1 MGSSHHHHHHSSG
14 LVPAGSHM
22 AWVVDEFDVVVIGG
36 GHAGIEAAL
45 AAARMGAKTAMFV
58 LNADTIGQMSCNPAI
73 GGIAKGIVVRE
84 IDALGGEMG
93 KAIDQTGIQFKMLNT
108 RKGKAV
114 QSPRA
119 QADKKRYREYM
130 KKVCENQENLYIKQ
144 EEVVDIIVKNNQVVG
159 VRTNLGVEYKTK
171 AVVVT
176 TGTFL
181 NGVIYIGDKMIPGGR
196 LGEPRSEGLSDFYR
210 RFDFPLIRFK
220 TGTPARLD
228 KRTIDFSALEVA
240 PGDDPPPKF
249 SFWTEP
255 VGSYW
260 FPKGKEQVN
269 CWITYTTPKTHE
281 IIRKNLHRTALYG
294 GLIKGIGPRYCPS
307 IEDKIVKFPDKERHQ
322 IFLEPEG
329 LDTIEIYPNGLS
341 TSLPEEVQWEMYRSI
356 PGLENVVLIRPA
368 YAIEYDVVP
377 PTELYPTLE
386 TKKIRGLFHAG
397 NFNGTT
403 GYEEAAGQGIVAGIN
418 AALRAFGKEPI
429 YLRRDESYI
438 GVMIDDLTTK
448 GVTEPYRLF
457 TSRSEYRLYIRQD
470 NAILRLAKLGR
481 ELGLLSEEQY
491 KLVKELEREIEK
503 WKEFYKSERVSVAVG
518 GDTRSYS
525 VATLMTMNYT
535 LDDVKEKFGYE
546 VPQHPYVK
554 EEVEI
559 QLKYEPYIERERKL
573 NEKLKKL
580 EDTKIPPDIDYDKI
594 PGLTKEAREKL
605 KKFKPITVG
614 QASRIDG
621 ITPAAITALLV
632 YLGKLD

>member
-1 MGSSHHHHHHSSG
+1 M
-14 LVPAGSHM
+14 L
-22 AWVVDEFDVVVIGG
+22 VDEFDVVVIGG

-45 AAARMGAKTAMFV
+45 ASARMGAKTVMFV
-58 LNADTIGQMSCNPAI
+58 LNADNIGQMSCNPAI

-93 KAIDQTGIQFKMLNT
+93 KAIDSTGIQFKMLNT

-114 QSPRA
+114 WSPRA
-119 QADKKRYREYM
+119 QADKKLYREYM
-130 KKVCENQENLYIKQ
+130 KKVCERQENLYIKQ
-144 EEVVDIIVKNNQVVG
+144 DEVVDIIVKDNRVVA
-159 VRTNLGVEYKTK
+159 VKTKLGLEYKTK

-181 NGVIYIGDKMIPGGR
+181 NGTIYIGDKTFPAGR
-196 LGEPRSEGLSDFYR
+196 AWEPRSEGLSEFYKR
-210 RFDFPLIRFK
+210 HGFPLLRFK

-228 KRTIDFSALEVA
+228 GRTIDYSGLEVA

-255 VGSYW
+255 VGTYW
-260 FPKGKEQVN
+260 FPKGKEQIN
-269 CWITYTTPKTHE
+269 CYITYTTPKTHE

-307 IEDKIVKFPDKERHQ
+307 IEDKVVKFADKDRHQ
-322 IFLEPEG
+322 VFLEPEG
-329 LDTIEIYPNGLS
+329 LDTIEVYPNGLS
-341 TSLPEEVQWEMYRSI
+341 TSLPEEIQWELYRSI
-356 PGLENVVLIRPA
+356 PGLEKVELIRPA

-438 GVMIDDLTTK
+438 GIMIDDLTTK
-448 GVTEPYRLF
+448 GVLEPYRLF
-457 TSRSEYRLYIRQD
+457 TSRSEYRLHLRQD
-470 NAILRLAKLGR
+470 NAILRLSKLGY
-481 ELGLLSEEQY
+481 ELGLLTQDQY
-491 KLVKELEREIEK
+491 KIIKELQRQIEE
-503 WKEFYKSERVSVAVG
+503 WMSFYKSQRTALAIGSEVK
-518 GDTRSYS
+518 SYTPS
-525 VATLMTMNYT
+525 QLLTSDFT
-535 LDDVKEKFGYE
+535 LDDLKTFSFDVPTHPFVKE
-546 VPQHPYVK
+546 V
-554 EEVEI
+554 VEI
-559 QLKYEPYIERERKL
+559 ELKYEPYMERELKI
-573 NEKLKKL
+573 NERLKKL
-580 EDTKIPPDIDYDKI
+580 EDVKIPEDLDYDKI
-594 PGLTKEAREKL
+594 QGISNEAKEKL
-605 KKFKPITVG
+605 KRFRPITVG

-621 ITPAAITALLV
+621 ITPATITSLLA

>member
-1 MGSSHHHHHHSSG
+1 M
-14 LVPAGSHM
+14 L
-22 AWVVDEFDVVVIGG
+22 VDEFDAAVIGG

-45 AAARMGAKTAMFV
+45 ASARMGAKTVLFV

-93 KAIDQTGIQFKMLNT
+93 KAIDHTGIQFKMLNT

-114 QSPRA
+114 WSPRA
-119 QADKKRYREYM
+119 QADKKLYREYM
-130 KKVCENQENLYIKQ
+130 KRVCETQENLHIKQ
-144 EEVVDIIVKNNQVVG
+144 DEVVDIIVENDRVVA
-159 VRTNLGVEYKTK
+159 VKTK
-171 AVVVT
+171 LGLEYRVKVVVVA

-181 NGVIYIGDKMIPGGR
+181 NGLIYIGDKTFPAGR
-196 LGEPRSEGLSDFYR
+196 AWEPPSTGLADFYKR
-210 RFDFPLIRFK
+210 HGFPLLRFK

-228 KRTIDFSALEVA
+228 KRTIDFSNLEPA

-260 FPKGKEQVN
+260 FEKGKKQAL

-307 IEDKIVKFPDKERHQ
+307 IEDKVVKFSDKDRHTV
-322 IFLEPEG
+322 FLEPEG
-329 LDTIEIYPNGLS
+329 WDTVEIYPNGLS

-356 PGLENVVLIRPA
+356 PGLEKVELIRPA

-397 NFNGTT
+397 NLNGTT
-403 GYEEAAGQGIVAGIN
+403 GYEEAAGQGILAGIN

-438 GVMIDDLTTK
+438 GIMVDDLVTK
-448 GVTEPYRLF
+448 GVLEPYRLF
-457 TSRSEYRLYIRQD
+457 TSRSEYRLQLRQD
-470 NAILRLAKLGR
+470 NAILRLSKLGY
-481 ELGLLSEEQY
+481 ELGLLTEEQY
-491 KLVKELEREIEK
+491 KMVKELQREIES
-503 WKEFYKSERVSVAVG
+503 WVEFYKSQRVAVAVG
-518 GDTRSYS
+518 SDTKSYTPS
-525 VATLMTMNYT
+525 QLLTAEYT
-535 LDDVKEKFGYE
+535 IDDLKAFGFE
-546 VPQHPYVK
+546 VPKQSYVK

-559 QLKYEPYIERERKL
+559 QLKYEPYIEREQKL
-573 NEKLKKL
+573 NERLKKL
-580 EDTKIPPDIDYDKI
+580 EGIALPQDMDYDKV
-594 PGLTKEAREKL
+594 PGLTHEAREKL
-605 KKFKPITVG
+605 KKFRPMTVG

-621 ITPAAITALLV
+621 ITPATITALLA

>member
-1 MGSSHHHHHHSSG
+1 MI
-14 LVPAGSHM
+14 
-22 AWVVDEFDVVVIGG
+22 VDEFDVVVIGG

-45 AAARMGAKTAMFV
+45 ASARMGAKTVMFL
-58 LNADTIGQMSCNPAI
+58 LNVDSIGQMSCNPAI
-73 GGIAKGIVVRE
+73 GGIAKGVVVRE
-84 IDALGGEMG
+84 IDALGGEMA
-93 KAIDQTGIQFKMLNT
+93 KAIDTTGIQFKMLNT

-114 QSPRA
+114 WSPRA
-119 QADKKRYREYM
+119 QADKKLYREYM

-144 EEVVDIIVKNNQVVG
+144 DEVVDIVVKDNRVVA
-159 VRTNLGVEYKTK
+159 VRTKLGIEYKTK
-171 AVVVT
+171 AIVVT

-181 NGVIYIGDKMIPGGR
+181 RGTIYIGDKVFRGGR
-196 LGEPRSEGLSDFYR
+196 AWEPPSEGLSEFYKR
-210 RFDFPLIRFK
+210 HGFTLLRFK

-228 KRTIDFSALEVA
+228 RRTIDFSALEVA

-249 SFWTEP
+249 SFWTDP
-255 VGSYW
+255 VGTYW
-260 FPKGKEQVN
+260 FPKGKPQVN

-307 IEDKIVKFPDKERHQ
+307 IEDKVVKFPDKERHQ

-329 LDTIEIYPNGLS
+329 WDTIEIYPNGLS
-341 TSLPEEVQWEMYRSI
+341 TSLPEEVQWELYRSI
-356 PGLENVVLIRPA
+356 PGLEKVELIRPA
-368 YAIEYDVVP
+368 YAIEYDVVA

-403 GYEEAAGQGIVAGIN
+403 GYEEAAGQGILAGIN

-438 GVMIDDLTTK
+438 GIMVDDLTTK
-448 GVTEPYRLF
+448 GVLEPYRLF
-457 TSRSEYRLYIRQD
+457 TSRSEYRLYLRQD
-470 NAILRLAKLGR
+470 NALLRLAHIGYN
-481 ELGLLSEEQY
+481 LGLLSGEQY
-491 KLVKELEREIEK
+491 KLVKELKKEIES
-503 WKEFYKSERVSVAVG
+503 WMEFYKSVKVAVAMG
-518 GDTRSYS
+518 SDVRSYTPS
-525 VATLMTMNYT
+525 QLLTSERCIEDIKA
-535 LDDVKEKFGYE
+535 FGFE
-546 VPQHPYVK
+546 VPEHPYVK

-559 QLKYEPYIERERKL
+559 ELKYEPYIEREKKL

-580 EDTKIPPDIDYDKI
+580 EDVKIPEDIDYDKI
-594 PGLTKEAREKL
+594 PSLTNEAREKL
-605 KKFKPITVG
+605 KRFRPITVG

-621 ITPAAITALLV
+621 ITPATITALLA

>member
-1 MGSSHHHHHHSSG
+1 M
-14 LVPAGSHM
+14 L
-22 AWVVDEFDVVVIGG
+22 VDEFDVAVIGG

-45 AAARMGAKTAMFV
+45 ASARMGAKTVLFV

-93 KAIDQTGIQFKMLNT
+93 KAIDHTGIQFKMLNT

-114 QSPRA
+114 WSPRA
-119 QADKKRYREYM
+119 QADKKLYREYM
-130 KKVCENQENLYIKQ
+130 KRVCETQENLHIKQ
-144 EEVVDIIVKNNQVVG
+144 DEVVDIIVENDRVVA
-159 VRTNLGVEYKTK
+159 VKTKLGLEYRVK
-171 AVVVT
+171 AVVVA

-181 NGVIYIGDKMIPGGR
+181 NGLIYIGDKTFPAGR
-196 LGEPRSEGLSDFYR
+196 AWEPPSTGLADFYKR
-210 RFDFPLIRFK
+210 HGFPLLRFK

-228 KRTIDFSALEVA
+228 KRTIDFSNLEPA

-260 FPKGKEQVN
+260 FEKGKKQAL

-307 IEDKIVKFPDKERHQ
+307 IEDKVVKFSDKDRHTV
-322 IFLEPEG
+322 FLEPEG
-329 LDTIEIYPNGLS
+329 WDTVEIYPNGLS

-356 PGLENVVLIRPA
+356 PGLEKVELIRPA

-397 NFNGTT
+397 NLNGTT
-403 GYEEAAGQGIVAGIN
+403 GYEEAAGQGILAGIN

-438 GVMIDDLTTK
+438 GIMVDDLVTK
-448 GVTEPYRLF
+448 GVLEPYRLF
-457 TSRSEYRLYIRQD
+457 TSRSEYRLQLRQD
-470 NAILRLAKLGR
+470 NAILRLSKLGY
-481 ELGLLSEEQY
+481 ELGLLTEEQY
-491 KLVKELEREIEK
+491 KMVKELQREIES
-503 WKEFYKSERVSVAVG
+503 WVEFYKSQRVAVAVG
-518 GDTRSYS
+518 SDTRSYTPS
-525 VATLMTMNYT
+525 QLLTAEYT
-535 LDDVKEKFGYE
+535 IDDLKAFGFE
-546 VPQHPYVK
+546 VPEHPYVK
-554 EEVEI
+554 EEVEV
-559 QLKYEPYIERERKL
+559 QLKYEPYIEREQKL
-573 NEKLKKL
+573 NERLKKL
-580 EDTKIPPDIDYDKI
+580 EGIALPQDMDYDKV
-594 PGLTKEAREKL
+594 PGLTHEAREKL
-605 KKFKPITVG
+605 KKFRPMTVG

-621 ITPAAITALLV
+621 ITPATITALLA

>member
-1 MGSSHHHHHHSSG
+1 M
-14 LVPAGSHM
+14 M
-22 AWVVDEFDVVVIGG
+22 VDEFDVVVIGG

-45 AAARMGAKTAMFV
+45 ASARMGAKTVMFL
-58 LNADTIGQMSCNPAI
+58 LNVDSIGQMSCNPAI

-84 IDALGGEMG
+84 IDALGGQMA
-93 KAIDQTGIQFKMLNT
+93 KAIDATGIQFKMLNT

-114 QSPRA
+114 WSPRA
-119 QADKKRYREYM
+119 QADKKLYREYM

-144 EEVVDIIVKNNQVVG
+144 DEVVDIVVKSNKVVA
-159 VRTNLGVEYKTK
+159 VRTKLGIEYKTK

-181 NGVIYIGDKMIPGGR
+181 RGTIYIGDKVFHGGR
-196 LGEPRSEGLSDFYR
+196 AWEPPSEGLSEFYKR
-210 RFDFPLIRFK
+210 YGFTLLRFK

-228 KRTIDFSALEVA
+228 RRTIDFSALEVA

-249 SFWTEP
+249 SFWTDP
-255 VGSYW
+255 VGTYW
-260 FPKGKEQVN
+260 FPKGKPQVN

-307 IEDKIVKFPDKERHQ
+307 IEDKVVKFPDKERHQ

-329 LDTIEIYPNGLS
+329 WDTIEIYPNGLS
-341 TSLPEEVQWEMYRSI
+341 TSLPEEIQWELYRSI
-356 PGLENVVLIRPA
+356 PGLEKVELIRPA
-368 YAIEYDVVP
+368 YAIEYDVAS

-403 GYEEAAGQGIVAGIN
+403 GYEEAAGQGILAGIN
-418 AALRAFGKEPI
+418 AALRAFDKEPI

-438 GVMIDDLTTK
+438 GIMVDDLTTK
-448 GVTEPYRLF
+448 GVLEPYRLF
-457 TSRSEYRLYIRQD
+457 TSRSEYRLYLRQD
-470 NAILRLAKLGR
+470 NAPLRLAHIGYN
-481 ELGLLSEEQY
+481 LGLLSEEQY
-491 KLVKELEREIEK
+491 KLVKELKKEIES
-503 WKEFYKSERVSVAVG
+503 WMEFYKSVKVAVAIG
-518 GDTRSYS
+518 SDVRSYTPS
-525 VATLMTMNYT
+525 QLLTSERSIE
-535 LDDVKEKFGYE
+535 DIKELGFE
-546 VPQHPYVK
+546 VPEHPYVK

-559 QLKYEPYIERERKL
+559 ELKYEPYIEREKKL

-580 EDTKIPPDIDYDKI
+580 EDVKIPEDIDYDKI
-594 PGLTKEAREKL
+594 PSLTNEAKEKL
-605 KKFKPITVG
+605 KRFRPITVG

-621 ITPAAITALLV
+621 ITPATITALLA

>member
-1 MGSSHHHHHHSSG
+1 
-14 LVPAGSHM
+14 M
-22 AWVVDEFDVVVIGG
+22 AMVVDEFDVVVIGG

-45 AAARMGAKTAMFV
+45 ASARMGAKTAMFV

-93 KAIDQTGIQFKMLNT
+93 KAIDRTGIQFKMLNT
-108 RKGKAV
+108 RKGKAI

-130 KKVCENQENLYIKQ
+130 KRVCENQENLYIKQ
-144 EEVVDIIVKNNQVVG
+144 EEVVDIIVRNGKVEA

-181 NGVIYIGDKMIPGGR
+181 NGVIYIGDRMIPGGR
-196 LGEPRSEGLSDFYR
+196 LGEPRSEGLSEFYR
-210 RFDFPLIRFK
+210 RHGFPLMRFK

-228 KRTIDFSALEVA
+228 KRTIDFSSLEIA

-255 VGSYW
+255 IGSYW
-260 FPKGKEQVN
+260 FEPGKQQVN

-356 PGLENVVLIRPA
+356 PGLENVILIRPA

-470 NAILRLAKLGR
+470 NAILRLAKLGID
-481 ELGLLSEEQY
+481 LGLLSEEQY

-503 WKEFYKSERVSVAVG
+503 WKEFYKTERISIAVG
-518 GDTRSYS
+518 GDTRSYNI
-525 VATLMTMNYT
+525 ATLMTMNYT
-535 LDDVKEKFGYE
+535 LEDVKEKFGYE
-546 VPQHPYVK
+546 IPEHPYVK

-580 EDTKIPPDIDYDKI
+580 EDVRIPEDMDYDKI

-614 QASRIDG
+614 QAARIDG

>member
-1 MGSSHHHHHHSSG
+1 M
-14 LVPAGSHM
+14 L
-22 AWVVDEFDVVVIGG
+22 VDEFDVAVIGG

-45 AAARMGAKTAMFV
+45 ASARMGAKTVLFV

-93 KAIDQTGIQFKMLNT
+93 KAIDHTGIQFKMLNT

-114 QSPRA
+114 WSPRA
-119 QADKKRYREYM
+119 QADKKLYREYM
-130 KKVCENQENLYIKQ
+130 KRVCETQENLHIKQ
-144 EEVVDIIVKNNQVVG
+144 DEVVDIIVENDRVVA
-159 VRTNLGVEYKTK
+159 VKTKLGLEYRVK
-171 AVVVT
+171 AVVVA

-181 NGVIYIGDKMIPGGR
+181 NGLIYIGDKTFPAGR
-196 LGEPRSEGLSDFYR
+196 AWEPPSTGLADFYKR
-210 RFDFPLIRFK
+210 HGFPLLRFK

-228 KRTIDFSALEVA
+228 KRTIDFSNLEPA

-260 FPKGKEQVN
+260 FEKGKKQAL

-307 IEDKIVKFPDKERHQ
+307 IEDKVVKFSDKDRHTV
-322 IFLEPEG
+322 FLEPEG
-329 LDTIEIYPNGLS
+329 WDTVEIYPNGLS

-356 PGLENVVLIRPA
+356 PGLEKVELIRPA

-386 TKKIRGLFHAG
+386 TKKIKGLFHAG
-397 NFNGTT
+397 NLNGTT
-403 GYEEAAGQGIVAGIN
+403 GYEEAAGQGILAGIN

-438 GVMIDDLTTK
+438 GIMVDDLVTK
-448 GVTEPYRLF
+448 GVLEPYRLF
-457 TSRSEYRLYIRQD
+457 TSRSEYRLQLRQD
-470 NAILRLAKLGR
+470 NAILRLSKLGY
-481 ELGLLSEEQY
+481 ELGLLTEEQY
-491 KLVKELEREIEK
+491 KMVKELQREIES
-503 WKEFYKSERVSVAVG
+503 WVEFYKSQRVAVAVG
-518 GDTRSYS
+518 SDTRSYTPS
-525 VATLMTMNYT
+525 QLLTAEYT
-535 LDDVKEKFGYE
+535 IDDLKAFGFE
-546 VPQHPYVK
+546 VPEHPYVK

-559 QLKYEPYIERERKL
+559 QLKYEPYIEREQKL
-573 NEKLKKL
+573 NERLKKL
-580 EDTKIPPDIDYDKI
+580 EGIALPQDMDYDKV
-594 PGLTKEAREKL
+594 PGLTHEAREKL
-605 KKFKPITVG
+605 KKFRPMTVG

-621 ITPAAITALLV
+621 ITPATITALLA

>member
-1 MGSSHHHHHHSSG
+1 M
-14 LVPAGSHM
+14 VM
-22 AWVVDEFDVVVIGG
+22 VIDEFDVVVVGG

-58 LNADTIGQMSCNPAI
+58 LNADTIGQMSCNPSI

-93 KAIDQTGIQFKMLNT
+93 KAIDHTGIQFKMLNT

-130 KKVCENQENLYIKQ
+130 KFVCENQENLYIKQ
-144 EEVVDIIVKNNQVVG
+144 EEVVDIILEGDRVAA
-159 VRTNLGVEYKTK
+159 VRTNLGVEYRTK

-196 LGEPRSEGLSDFYR
+196 LGEPRSEGLAEFYR
-210 RFDFPLIRFK
+210 RHGFPLMRFK

-228 KRTIDFSALEVA
+228 KRTIDFSGLEVA
-240 PGDDPPPKF
+240 PGDDPAPKF

-255 VGSYW
+255 VGTYW
-260 FPKGKEQVN
+260 FEKGKPQVN

-307 IEDKIVKFPDKERHQ
+307 IEDKIVKFPDKDRHQ

-457 TSRSEYRLYIRQD
+457 TSRSEYRLYLRQD

-481 ELGLLSEEQY
+481 ELGLLTEEQY
-491 KLVKELEREIEK
+491 KLVKELEGEIEK
-503 WKEFYKSERVSVAVG
+503 WKEFYKTERVRVAVG

-525 VATLMTMNYT
+525 IATLMTMNYT
-535 LDDVKEKFGYE
+535 LDEVKEQFGYE
-546 VPQHPYVK
+546 VPEHPYVK

-580 EDTKIPPDIDYDKI
+580 EDVRIPEDIDYDKI

-605 KKFKPITVG
+605 KKFKPLTVG

-621 ITPAAITALLV
+621 ITPATITALLV

>member
-1 MGSSHHHHHHSSG
+1 
-14 LVPAGSHM
+14 M
-22 AWVVDEFDVVVIGG
+22 AMVVDEFDVVVVGG

-119 QADKKRYREYM
+119 QADKKRYKEYM
-130 KKVCENQENLYIKQ
+130 KRVCENQENLYIKQ
-144 EEVVDIIVKNNQVVG
+144 EEVVDIIVKNNQVVA

-171 AVVVT
+171 SVIIT

-196 LGEPRSEGLSDFYR
+196 LGEPRSEGLSKFYR
-210 RFDFPLIRFK
+210 RYDFPIMRFK

-228 KRTIDFSALEVA
+228 KRTIDFSVLEIA

-260 FPKGKEQVN
+260 FPPGKEQVN

-377 PTELYPTLE
+377 PTELFPTLE

-481 ELGLLSEEQY
+481 DLGLLSEEQY
-491 KLVKELEREIEK
+491 KLIQEVEREIEK
-503 WKEFYKSERVSVAVG
+503 WKKFYKSEKVSVAVG
-518 GDTRSYS
+518 EDTRTYN

-535 LDDVKEKFGYE
+535 LDDIKEKFGYAIPE
-546 VPQHPYVK
+546 NPYVK

-580 EDTKIPPDIDYDKI
+580 EDVKIPEDLDYDKI

>member
-1 MGSSHHHHHHSSG
+1 M
-14 LVPAGSHM
+14 L
-22 AWVVDEFDVVVIGG
+22 VDEFDVVVIGG

-45 AAARMGAKTAMFV
+45 ASARMGAKTVMFV

-93 KAIDQTGIQFKMLNT
+93 KAIDSTGIQFKMLNT

-114 QSPRA
+114 WSPRA
-119 QADKKRYREYM
+119 QADKKLYREYM
-130 KKVCENQENLYIKQ
+130 KKVCERQENLYIKQ
-144 EEVVDIIVKNNQVVG
+144 DEVVDIIVKDNRVVA
-159 VRTNLGVEYKTK
+159 VKTKLGLEYKTK
-171 AVVVT
+171 TVVVT

-181 NGVIYIGDKMIPGGR
+181 NGTIYIGDKTFPAGR
-196 LGEPRSEGLSDFYR
+196 AWEPRSEGLAEFYKR
-210 RFDFPLIRFK
+210 HGFPLMRFK

-228 KRTIDFSALEVA
+228 GRTIDYSGLEVA

-255 VGSYW
+255 VGTYW
-260 FPKGKEQVN
+260 FPKGKEQIN
-269 CWITYTTPKTHE
+269 CYITYTTPKTHE

-307 IEDKIVKFPDKERHQ
+307 IEDKVVKFADKDRHQ
-322 IFLEPEG
+322 VFLEPEG

-341 TSLPEEVQWEMYRSI
+341 TSLPEEIQWELYRSI
-356 PGLENVVLIRPA
+356 PGLEKVELIRPA

-438 GVMIDDLTTK
+438 GIMIDDLTTK
-448 GVTEPYRLF
+448 GVLEPYRLF
-457 TSRSEYRLYIRQD
+457 TSRSEYRLHLRQD
-470 NAILRLAKLGR
+470 NAILRLSKLGY
-481 ELGLLSEEQY
+481 ELGLLTQDQY
-491 KLVKELEREIEK
+491 KIIKELQRQIEE
-503 WKEFYKSERVSVAVG
+503 WMSFYKSQRTALAIGSEVK
-518 GDTRSYS
+518 SYTPS
-525 VATLMTMNYT
+525 QLLTSDFT
-535 LDDVKEKFGYE
+535 LDDLKTFGFDVPMHPFVKE
-546 VPQHPYVK
+546 V
-554 EEVEI
+554 VEI
-559 QLKYEPYIERERKL
+559 ELKYEPYMERELKI
-573 NEKLKKL
+573 NERLKKL
-580 EDTKIPPDIDYDKI
+580 EDVKIPEDLDYDKI
-594 PGLTKEAREKL
+594 QGISKEAKEKL
-605 KKFKPITVG
+605 KRFRPVTVG

-621 ITPAAITALLV
+621 ITPATITSLLA

>member
-1 MGSSHHHHHHSSG
+1 M
-14 LVPAGSHM
+14 L
-22 AWVVDEFDVVVIGG
+22 VDEFDVAVIGG

-45 AAARMGAKTAMFV
+45 ASARMGAKTVMFV

-73 GGIAKGIVVRE
+73 GGVAKGIVVRE

-93 KAIDQTGIQFKMLNT
+93 KAIDHTGIQFKMLNT

-114 QSPRA
+114 WSPRA
-119 QADKKRYREYM
+119 QADKKAYREYM
-130 KKVCENQENLYIKQ
+130 KRVCESQENLHIKQ
-144 EEVVDIIVKNNQVVG
+144 DEVVDIIVENNRVVG
-159 VRTNLGVEYKTK
+159 VKTRLGLEYKVK

-181 NGVIYIGDKMIPGGR
+181 NGLIYIGDKTFPGGR
-196 LGEPRSEGLSDFYR
+196 AWEPNSTGLADFYKR
-210 RFDFPLIRFK
+210 HGFPLMRFK

-228 KRTIDFSALEVA
+228 RRTIDFSGLEPA

-249 SFWTEP
+249 SFWKEP

-260 FPKGKEQVN
+260 FEKGKPQTL

-307 IEDKIVKFPDKERHQ
+307 IEDKVVKFPDKERHQ
-322 IFLEPEG
+322 VFLEPEG
-329 LDTIEIYPNGLS
+329 WDTIEIYPNGLS

-356 PGLENVVLIRPA
+356 PGLEKVELIRPA

-403 GYEEAAGQGIVAGIN
+403 GYEEAAGQGILAGIN

-438 GVMIDDLTTK
+438 GIMVDDLTTK
-448 GVTEPYRLF
+448 GVMEPYRLF
-457 TSRSEYRLYIRQD
+457 TSRSEYRLYLRQD

-481 ELGLLSEEQY
+481 ELGLLTEEQY
-491 KLVKELEREIEK
+491 KLVKEIESEIQA
-503 WKEFYKSERVSVAVG
+503 WLEFYKGYKVSVAIGSDVRAYSLSQLL
-518 GDTRSYS
+518 TSERSIWDLKELGVS
-525 VATLMTMNYT
+525 VP
-535 LDDVKEKFGYE
+535 E
-546 VPQHPYVK
+546 HPYVA

-580 EDTKIPPDIDYDKI
+580 EDAVIPKDIDYDKV
-594 PGLTKEAREKL
+594 PGLTNEAREKL
-605 KKFKPITVG
+605 KRFKPLTVG

-621 ITPAAITALLV
+621 ITPATITALLAF
-632 YLGKLD
+632 LGKLD

>member
-1 MGSSHHHHHHSSG
+1 M
-14 LVPAGSHM
+14 L
-22 AWVVDEFDVVVIGG
+22 VDEFDAAVIGG
-36 GHAGIEAAL
+36 GHAGIESAL
-45 AAARMGAKTAMFV
+45 ASARMGAKTVLFV

-93 KAIDQTGIQFKMLNT
+93 KAIDHTGIQFKMLNT

-114 QSPRA
+114 WSPRA
-119 QADKKRYREYM
+119 QADKKLYREYM
-130 KKVCENQENLYIKQ
+130 KRVCETQENLHIKQ
-144 EEVVDIIVKNNQVVG
+144 DEVVDIIVENDRVVA
-159 VRTNLGVEYKTK
+159 VKTKLGLEYRVK
-171 AVVVT
+171 AVVVA

-181 NGVIYIGDKMIPGGR
+181 KGLIYIGDKTFPAGR
-196 LGEPRSEGLSDFYR
+196 AWEPPSTGLADFYKR
-210 RFDFPLIRFK
+210 HGFPLLRFK

-228 KRTIDFSALEVA
+228 KRTIDFSNLEPA

-260 FPKGKEQVN
+260 FEKGKKQAL

-307 IEDKIVKFPDKERHQ
+307 IEDKVVKFSDKDRHTV
-322 IFLEPEG
+322 FLEPEG
-329 LDTIEIYPNGLS
+329 WDTVEIYPNGLS

-356 PGLENVVLIRPA
+356 PGLEKVELIRPA

-397 NFNGTT
+397 NLNGTT
-403 GYEEAAGQGIVAGIN
+403 GYEEAAGQGILAGIN

-438 GVMIDDLTTK
+438 GIMVDDLVTK
-448 GVTEPYRLF
+448 GVLEPYRLF
-457 TSRSEYRLYIRQD
+457 TSRSEYRLQLRQD
-470 NAILRLAKLGR
+470 NAILRLSKLGY
-481 ELGLLSEEQY
+481 ELGLLTEEQY
-491 KLVKELEREIEK
+491 KMVKELQREIES
-503 WKEFYKSERVSVAVG
+503 WVEFYKSQRVAVAVG
-518 GDTRSYS
+518 SDTKSYTPS
-525 VATLMTMNYT
+525 QLLTAEYT
-535 LDDVKEKFGYE
+535 IDDLKALGFE
-546 VPQHPYVK
+546 VPEHPYVK

-559 QLKYEPYIERERKL
+559 QLKYEPYIEREQKL
-573 NEKLKKL
+573 NERLKKL
-580 EDTKIPPDIDYDKI
+580 EGIALPQDMDYDKV
-594 PGLTKEAREKL
+594 PGLTHEAREKL
-605 KKFKPITVG
+605 KKFRPMTVG

-621 ITPAAITALLV
+621 ITPATITALLA

>member
-1 MGSSHHHHHHSSG
+1 M
-14 LVPAGSHM
+14 L
-22 AWVVDEFDVVVIGG
+22 VDEFDVVVIGG

-45 AAARMGAKTAMFV
+45 ASARMGAKTVMFV

-93 KAIDQTGIQFKMLNT
+93 KAIDSTGIQFKMLNT

-114 QSPRA
+114 WSPRA
-119 QADKKRYREYM
+119 QADKKLYREYM
-130 KKVCENQENLYIKQ
+130 KKVCERQENLYIKQ
-144 EEVVDIIVKNNQVVG
+144 DEVVDIIVKDNRVVA
-159 VRTNLGVEYKTK
+159 VKTKLGLEYKTK
-171 AVVVT
+171 TVVVT

-181 NGVIYIGDKMIPGGR
+181 NGTIYIGDKTFPAGR
-196 LGEPRSEGLSDFYR
+196 AWEPRSEGLAEFYKR
-210 RFDFPLIRFK
+210 HGFPLLRFK

-228 KRTIDFSALEVA
+228 GRTIDYSGLEVA

-255 VGSYW
+255 AGTYW
-260 FPKGKEQVN
+260 FPKGKEQIN
-269 CWITYTTPKTHE
+269 CYITYTTPKTHE

-307 IEDKIVKFPDKERHQ
+307 IEDKVVKFADKDRHQ
-322 IFLEPEG
+322 VFLEPEG
-329 LDTIEIYPNGLS
+329 LDTIEVYPNGLS
-341 TSLPEEVQWEMYRSI
+341 TSLPEEIQWELYRSI
-356 PGLENVVLIRPA
+356 PGLEKVELIRPA

-438 GVMIDDLTTK
+438 GIMIDDLTTK
-448 GVTEPYRLF
+448 GVLEPYRLF
-457 TSRSEYRLYIRQD
+457 TSRSEYRLHLRQD
-470 NAILRLAKLGR
+470 NAILRLSKLGY
-481 ELGLLSEEQY
+481 ELGLLTQDQY
-491 KLVKELEREIEK
+491 KIIKELQRQIEE
-503 WKEFYKSERVSVAVG
+503 WMSFYKSQRTALAIGSEVK
-518 GDTRSYS
+518 SYTPS
-525 VATLMTMNYT
+525 QLLTSDFT
-535 LDDVKEKFGYE
+535 LDDLKTFGFDVPTHPFVKE
-546 VPQHPYVK
+546 V
-554 EEVEI
+554 VEI
-559 QLKYEPYIERERKL
+559 ELKYEPYMERELKI
-573 NEKLKKL
+573 NERLKKL
-580 EDTKIPPDIDYDKI
+580 EDVKIPEDLDYDKI
-594 PGLTKEAREKL
+594 QGISKEAKEKL
-605 KKFKPITVG
+605 KRFRPITVG

-621 ITPAAITALLV
+621 ITPATITSLLV

>member
-1 MGSSHHHHHHSSG
+1 M
-14 LVPAGSHM
+14 
-22 AWVVDEFDVVVIGG
+22 VVDEFDVVVIGG

-45 AAARMGAKTAMFV
+45 ASARMGAKTAMFV

-93 KAIDQTGIQFKMLNT
+93 KAIDRTGIQFKMLNT

-130 KKVCENQENLYIKQ
+130 KRVCENQENLYIKQ
-144 EEVVDIIVKNNQVVG
+144 EEVVDIIVRNGKVEA

-196 LGEPRSEGLSDFYR
+196 LGEPRSEGLSEFYR
-210 RFDFPLIRFK
+210 RHGFPLMRFK

-228 KRTIDFSALEVA
+228 KRTIDFSSLEIA

-255 VGSYW
+255 IGSYW
-260 FPKGKEQVN
+260 FEPGKQQVN

-356 PGLENVVLIRPA
+356 PGLENVILIRPA

-481 ELGLLSEEQY
+481 DLGLLSEEQY

-503 WKEFYKSERVSVAVG
+503 WKEFYKTERISIAVG
-518 GDTRSYS
+518 GDTRSYNI
-525 VATLMTMNYT
+525 ATLMTMNYT
-535 LDDVKEKFGYE
+535 LEDVKEKFGYE
-546 VPQHPYVK
+546 IPEHPYVK

-580 EDTKIPPDIDYDKI
+580 EDVRIPEDMDYDKI

-614 QASRIDG
+614 QAARIDG

>member
-1 MGSSHHHHHHSSG
+1 M
-14 LVPAGSHM
+14 
-22 AWVVDEFDVVVIGG
+22 VVDEFDVAVIGG

-45 AAARMGAKTAMFV
+45 AAARMGAKTVMFT
-58 LNADTIGQMSCNPAI
+58 LNADNIGQMSCNPAI

-93 KAIDQTGIQFKMLNT
+93 KAIDRTGIQFKMLNT

-130 KKVCENQENLYIKQ
+130 KKVCEGQENLYIKQ
-144 EEVVDIIVKNNQVVG
+144 DEVVDIILNSKNEVVAVK
-159 VRTNLGVEYKTK
+159 TKLGLEYKVK

-181 NGVIYIGDKMIPGGR
+181 NGLIYIGDKTFPAGR
-196 LGEPRSEGLSDFYR
+196 AWEPRSEGLAEFYKR
-210 RFDFPLIRFK
+210 HGFPLLRFK

-228 KRTIDFSALEVA
+228 GRTIDYSVLERA
-240 PGDDPPPKF
+240 PGDDPAPKF
-249 SFWTEP
+249 SFWTDP

-260 FPKGKEQVN
+260 FEPGKDQVD
-269 CWITYTTPKTHE
+269 CWITYTTEKTHE

-307 IEDKIVKFPDKERHQ
+307 IEDKIVKFPDKPRHTV
-322 IFLEPEG
+322 FLEPEG
-329 LDTIEIYPNGLS
+329 LDTVEVYPNGLS
-341 TSLPEEVQWEMYRSI
+341 TSLPEEIQWEMYRSI
-356 PGLENVVLIRPA
+356 PGLEKVELIRPA

-386 TKKIRGLFHAG
+386 TKKIRRLFHAG

-448 GVTEPYRLF
+448 GVMEPYRLF
-457 TSRSEYRLYIRQD
+457 TSRSEYRLHLRQD
-470 NAILRLAKLGR
+470 NAILRLAEIGHK
-481 ELGLLSEEQY
+481 LGLLSDEQI
-491 KLVKELEREIEK
+491 KLVREISKEIER
-503 WKEFYKSERVSVAVG
+503 WKEFYKRERVSVAVG
-518 GDTRSYS
+518 EGTRSYT
-525 VATLMTMNYT
+525 VATLFTANYT
-535 LDDVKEKFGYE
+535 MEDIKEKFGYE
-546 VPQHPYVK
+546 IPDHLYVR

-559 QLKYEPYIERERKL
+559 QLKYEPYIEREKKL

-580 EDTKIPPDIDYDKI
+580 EDIKLPPDIDYDKI
-594 PGLTKEAREKL
+594 PGLTNEAREKL
-605 KKFKPITVG
+605 KKMKPLTLG

-621 ITPAAITALLV
+621 ITPATITALLV

>member
-1 MGSSHHHHHHSSG
+1 M
-14 LVPAGSHM
+14 L
-22 AWVVDEFDVVVIGG
+22 VDEFDVAVIGG

-45 AAARMGAKTAMFV
+45 ASARMGAKTVMFV

-73 GGIAKGIVVRE
+73 GGVAKGIVVRE

-93 KAIDQTGIQFKMLNT
+93 RAIDHTGIQFKMLNT

-114 QSPRA
+114 WSPRA
-119 QADKKRYREYM
+119 QSDKKAYREYM
-130 KKVCENQENLYIKQ
+130 KRVCESQEKLHIKQ
-144 EEVVDIIVKNNQVVG
+144 DEVVDIIVENNRVVG
-159 VRTNLGVEYKTK
+159 VKTRLGLEYKVK

-181 NGVIYIGDKMIPGGR
+181 NGLIYIGDKTFPGGR
-196 LGEPRSEGLSDFYR
+196 AWEPNSTGLADFYKR
-210 RFDFPLIRFK
+210 HGFPLMRFK

-228 KRTIDFSALEVA
+228 RRTIDFSALEPA

-260 FPKGKEQVN
+260 FEKGKPQAL

-307 IEDKIVKFPDKERHQ
+307 IEDKVVKFPDKERHQ

-329 LDTIEIYPNGLS
+329 WDTIEIYPNGLS

-356 PGLENVVLIRPA
+356 PGLEKVELIRPA

-403 GYEEAAGQGIVAGIN
+403 GYEEAAGQGILAGIN

-438 GVMIDDLTTK
+438 GIMVDDLTTK
-448 GVTEPYRLF
+448 GVMEPYRLF
-457 TSRSEYRLYIRQD
+457 TSRSEYRLYLRQD

-481 ELGLLSEEQY
+481 GLGLLTEEQY
-491 KLVKELEREIEK
+491 KLVEEIEREIQA
-503 WKEFYKSERVSVAVG
+503 WLEFYRGYKVSVAIGSDVRAYSLSQLL
-518 GDTRSYS
+518 TSERSIWDLKELGVS
-525 VATLMTMNYT
+525 VP
-535 LDDVKEKFGYE
+535 E
-546 VPQHPYVK
+546 HPYVA

-580 EDTKIPPDIDYDKI
+580 EDAVIPKDIDYDKV
-594 PGLTKEAREKL
+594 PGLTNEAREKL
-605 KKFKPITVG
+605 KRFRPLTVG

-621 ITPAAITALLV
+621 ITPATITALLAF
-632 YLGKLD
+632 LGKLD

>member
-1 MGSSHHHHHHSSG
+1 M
-14 LVPAGSHM
+14 
-22 AWVVDEFDVVVIGG
+22 VVDEFDVVVIGG

-93 KAIDQTGIQFKMLNT
+93 KAIDHTGIQFKMLNT

-119 QADKKRYREYM
+119 QADKKRYKEYM
-130 KKVCENQENLYIKQ
+130 KRVCENQENLYIKQ
-144 EEVVDIIVKNNQVVG
+144 EEVVDIILEGDRVAA
-159 VRTNLGVEYKTK
+159 VRTNLGVEYRTK

-196 LGEPRSEGLSDFYR
+196 LGEPRSEGLSEFYR
-210 RFDFPLIRFK
+210 RHDFPLMRFK

-228 KRTIDFSALEVA
+228 KRTIDFSGLEVA

-255 VGSYW
+255 VGTYW
-260 FPKGKEQVN
+260 FEKGKPQVN

-307 IEDKIVKFPDKERHQ
+307 IEDKIVKFPDKDRHQ

-457 TSRSEYRLYIRQD
+457 TSRSEYRLYLRQD

-481 ELGLLSEEQY
+481 ELGLLTEEQY
-491 KLVKELEREIEK
+491 KLVQEIEREIEK
-503 WKEFYKSERVSVAVG
+503 WKEFYKTERVSVAVG
-518 GDTRSYS
+518 GDTRSYNI
-525 VATLMTMNYT
+525 ATLMTMNYT
-535 LDDVKEKFGYE
+535 LDDVKEKFGYA
-546 VPQHPYVK
+546 VPEHPYVK

-580 EDTKIPPDIDYDKI
+580 EDVKIPEDIDYDKV

-605 KKFKPITVG
+605 KKFKPLTVG

>member
-1 MGSSHHHHHHSSG
+1 M
-14 LVPAGSHM
+14 LVG
-22 AWVVDEFDVVVIGG
+22 EFDVAVIGG

-45 AAARMGAKTAMFV
+45 ASARMGARTLMLT
-58 LNADTIGQMSCNPAI
+58 LNADSIGQMSCNPAI
-73 GGIAKGIVVRE
+73 GGVAKGIVVRE

-93 KAIDQTGIQFKMLNT
+93 KAIDRTGIQFKMLNT

-130 KKVCENQENLYIKQ
+130 KKVCEDQENLYIKQ
-144 EEVVDIIVKNNQVVG
+144 DEVVDIVLSSRNEVVA
-159 VRTNLGVEYKTK
+159 VRTKLGIEYRVK

-181 NGVIYIGDKMIPGGR
+181 NGLIYIGDKTFPAGR
-196 LGEPRSEGLSDFYR
+196 AWEPPSEGLSNFYR
-210 RFDFPLIRFK
+210 RMGFPLLRFK

-228 KRTIDFSALEVA
+228 GRTIDYSVLERA

-260 FPKGKEQVN
+260 FEPGKEQVD
-269 CWITYTTPKTHE
+269 CWITYTTEKTHE

-307 IEDKIVKFPDKERHQ
+307 IEDKVVKFPDKPRHTV
-322 IFLEPEG
+322 FLEPEG
-329 LDTIEIYPNGLS
+329 LDTVEVYPNGLS
-341 TSLPEEVQWEMYRSI
+341 TSLPEELQWELYRSI
-356 PGLENVVLIRPA
+356 PGLEKVELIRPA

-386 TKKIRGLFHAG
+386 TKRVKGLFHAG

-457 TSRSEYRLYIRQD
+457 TSRSEYRLYLRQD
-470 NAILRLAKLGR
+470 NAILRLAKLGHG
-481 ELGLLSEEQY
+481 LGLLTDEQF
-491 KLVKELEREIEK
+491 KLVQELQSEIEG
-503 WKEFYKSERVSVAVG
+503 WKERYRRERVTVELS
-518 GDTRSYS
+518 GDSQSKRSYS
-525 VATLMTMNYT
+525 IATLLTANYT
-535 LDDVKEKFGYE
+535 LEELKERFGCDVPK
-546 VPQHPYVK
+546 HPYVR
-554 EEVEI
+554 EEVEVE
-559 QLKYEPYIERERKL
+559 LRYEPYIERERKL

-580 EDTKIPPDIDYDKI
+580 EDIRIPEDIDYDKI
-594 PGLTKEAREKL
+594 HGLTNEAREKL
-605 KKFKPITVG
+605 KRMRPITVG
-614 QASRIDG
+614 QAARIDG
-621 ITPAAITALLV
+621 ITPAAITALLIH
-632 YLGKLD
+632 LGKLD

>member
-1 MGSSHHHHHHSSG
+1 M
-14 LVPAGSHM
+14 L
-22 AWVVDEFDVVVIGG
+22 VDEFDVAVIGG

-45 AAARMGAKTAMFV
+45 ASARMGAKTVLFV

-93 KAIDQTGIQFKMLNT
+93 KAIDHTGIQFKMLNT

-114 QSPRA
+114 WSPRA
-119 QADKKRYREYM
+119 QADKKLYREYM
-130 KKVCENQENLYIKQ
+130 KRVCETQENLHIKQ
-144 EEVVDIIVKNNQVVG
+144 DEVVDIIVENDRVVA
-159 VRTNLGVEYKTK
+159 VKTKLGLEYRVK
-171 AVVVT
+171 AVVVA

-181 NGVIYIGDKMIPGGR
+181 NGLIYIGDKTFPAGR
-196 LGEPRSEGLSDFYR
+196 AWEPPSTGLADFYKR
-210 RFDFPLIRFK
+210 HGFPLLRFK

-228 KRTIDFSALEVA
+228 KRTIDFSNLEPA

-260 FPKGKEQVN
+260 FEKGKKQAL

-307 IEDKIVKFPDKERHQ
+307 IEDKVVKFSDKDRHTV
-322 IFLEPEG
+322 FLEPEG
-329 LDTIEIYPNGLS
+329 WDTVEIYPNGLS

-356 PGLENVVLIRPA
+356 PGLEKVELIRPA

-386 TKKIRGLFHAG
+386 TKKIKGLFHAG
-397 NFNGTT
+397 NLNGTT
-403 GYEEAAGQGIVAGIN
+403 GYEEAAGQGILAGIN

-438 GVMIDDLTTK
+438 GIMVDDLVTK
-448 GVTEPYRLF
+448 GVLEPYRLF
-457 TSRSEYRLYIRQD
+457 TSRSEYRLQLRQD
-470 NAILRLAKLGR
+470 NAILRLSKLGY
-481 ELGLLSEEQY
+481 ELGLLTEEQY
-491 KLVKELEREIEK
+491 KMVKELQREIES
-503 WKEFYKSERVSVAVG
+503 WVEFYKSQRVAVAVG
-518 GDTRSYS
+518 SDTRSYTPS
-525 VATLMTMNYT
+525 QLLTAEYT
-535 LDDVKEKFGYE
+535 IDDLKALGFE
-546 VPQHPYVK
+546 VPEHPYVK
-554 EEVEI
+554 EEVEV

-573 NEKLKKL
+573 NERLKKL
-580 EDTKIPPDIDYDKI
+580 EGIALPQDMDYDKV
-594 PGLTKEAREKL
+594 PGLTHEAREKL
-605 KKFKPITVG
+605 KKFRPMTVG

-621 ITPAAITALLV
+621 ITPATITALLA